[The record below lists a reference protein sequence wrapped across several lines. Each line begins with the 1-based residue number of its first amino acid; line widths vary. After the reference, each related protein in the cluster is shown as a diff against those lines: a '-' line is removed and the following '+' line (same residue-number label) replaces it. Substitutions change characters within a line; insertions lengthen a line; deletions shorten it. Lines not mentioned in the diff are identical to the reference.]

1 LSDLWLYQIALS
13 KIPSVG
19 GVIARTLVSYCGGCK
34 EVFTQRK
41 RQLLK
46 IPGVGER
53 LVQHI
58 QNPEVLRLAE
68 AELVRVMQKEITCI
82 FYLDDTYPQRLRH
95 YPQSP
100 IILYGLGNM
109 NLNPERVVAIVGTRQ
124 PSSYGKSKCEQIV
137 ADLAAYNPLIISGLA
152 YGVDITAHRAALHH
166 QLSTIGVMG
175 SGFGHLYPGT
185 HRHVANQMMD
195 AGGLLTEFGYDIG
208 PDRENFPARNRIVAG
223 LADAILVIESARN
236 GGSMITVEYADAF
249 HKDIFALPG
258 RAGDP
263 CSVGCN
269 HLIKT
274 QRAHLVE
281 SGEDIAAL
289 LRWTTTSTEKVV
301 QRRLFADL
309 TEPEQLLM
317 TCMTEGGEMHI
328 DAIASKAKMQQSELA
343 SVLLSLEFKG
353 VVKALPGKRYLVVS

>member
-1 LSDLWLYQIALS
+1 LTDLWLYQIALS

-19 GVIARTLVSYCGGCK
+19 GVIARNLVSYCGGCK
-34 EVFTQRK
+34 EVFTSKKQH
-41 RQLLK
+41 LLK
-46 IPGVGER
+46 IPGVGEK
-53 LVQHI
+53 LVQNI
-58 QNPEVLRLAE
+58 RDPEVLRLAE
-68 AELVRVMQKEITCI
+68 QELVVVMQKEITCI
-82 FYLDDTYPQRLRH
+82 FYLDEAYPQRLRH

-100 IILYGLGNM
+100 IILYALGNM
-109 NLNPERVVAIVGTRQ
+109 NLNPDRGVAIVGTRK
-124 PSSYGKSKCEQIV
+124 PTSYGKAKCEQII
-137 ADLAAYNPLIISGLA
+137 ADLAAYGPVIYSGLA
-152 YGVDITAHRAALHH
+152 YGIDIAAHRAALAHH
-166 QLSTIGVMG
+166 LETIGVMG
-175 SGFGHLYPGT
+175 SGFGYIYPRA
-185 HRHVANQMMD
+185 HQNVAQQMMEQ
-195 AGGLLTEFGYDIG
+195 GGLLTEFGYDIG

-223 LADAILVIESARN
+223 LADAIVVIESGRN

-263 CSVGCN
+263 CSAGCN

-289 LRWTTTSTEKVV
+289 LRWTATSPEKGI

-309 TEPEQLLM
+309 TEPEQLLISIM
-317 TCMTEGGEMHI
+317 GQSVEMHI
-328 DAIASKAKMQQSELA
+328 DAIAAKAKMQQSELA

-353 VVKALPGKRYLVVS
+353 MIKVMPGKRYLLVS